1 MIAPL
6 WAREARCIV
15 VSNKAGKSKMGRR
28 KAKNN
33 EALKHKLFTR
43 VNDSKF
49 KEFQELL
56 KKNPQNDMSSM
67 LRSILYNT
75 PVIVYTKDKT
85 VDLLLEE
92 LAALRSEIKAI
103 GVNIN
108 QMTRYFN
115 TYPDQRQKEFY
126 AKIGF
131 SAFLRME
138 NKMDQ
143 TVDLISKLGKKW
155 LSE

>member
-1 MIAPL
+1 
-6 WAREARCIV
+6 
-15 VSNKAGKSKMGRR
+15 MGRR
-28 KAKNN
+28 KAKSE

-56 KKNPQNDMSSM
+56 KKNPQNDMSTL
-67 LRSILYNT
+67 LRSILYKT
-75 PVIVYTKDKT
+75 PIVVYTKDKT

-108 QMTRYFN
+108 QMTRFFN
-115 TYPDQRQKEFY
+115 TYPDQKQKEFY

-131 SAFLRME
+131 TAFVRME
-138 NKMDQ
+138 DKMDLA
-143 TVDLISKLGKKW
+143 VDIISKLGKKW